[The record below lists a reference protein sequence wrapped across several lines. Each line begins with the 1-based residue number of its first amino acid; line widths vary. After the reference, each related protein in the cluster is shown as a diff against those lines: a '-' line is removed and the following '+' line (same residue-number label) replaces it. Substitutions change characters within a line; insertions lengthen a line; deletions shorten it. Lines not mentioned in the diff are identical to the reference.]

1 MNGEADSVWTPIDA
15 YPFKGKPHLAA
26 VTYAMGD
33 FYVIG
38 RNIAILDATTHKWR
52 LAGQLRNPRSSHGV
66 IAISDSL
73 LVIGGARAS
82 KTERCWRD
90 DENETAMK
98 CVELKT
104 APDGK
109 MIRPTLVLVPS
120 DYCVTAP

>member
-1 MNGEADSVWTPIDA
+1 MQQHISGVLLVNLGIHA
-15 YPFKGKPHLAA
+15 
-26 VTYAMGD
+26 
-33 FYVIG
+33 
-38 RNIAILDATTHKWR
+38 R
-52 LAGQLRNPRSSHGV
+52 HGV

-90 DENETAMK
+90 DENDTVMK

-120 DYCVTAP
+120 DYCITAP